1 MSALLPTILE
11 IQNAE
16 IYKNVQ
22 PLNKYHMPQ
31 YYWIN
36 MFKVLLS
43 ESKVNASLYTF
54 CHPCYCHPCYQ
65 PKVTGMT
72 SGNRDD
78 TNMFSSVIWIVV
90 KIRNCYYIFQN
101 KNCDSTR
108 KRNAVICECV
118 SSLLPLA
125 GNRDDI
131 KYENSH
137 LLCCL
142 EAKI

>member
-1 MSALLPTILE
+1 MKKTGNMSFLLPTFLE

-22 PLNKYHMPQ
+22 TLNKYHMPQ
-31 YYWIN
+31 YYCVN
-36 MFKVLLS
+36 MFKYLLS
-43 ESKVNASLYTF
+43 ESKVNASMHTF

-78 TNMFSSVIWIVV
+78 TNMFSSVIWIVFR
-90 KIRNCYYIFQN
+90 IRNCYYIFQN

-118 SSLLPLA
+118 SSLLPIVIPVTV
-125 GNRDDI
+125 GG
-131 KYENSH
+131 
-137 LLCCL
+137 
-142 EAKI
+142 

>member
-1 MSALLPTILE
+1 MSILLCKHFKFLLP
-11 IQNAE
+11 
-16 IYKNVQ
+16 
-22 PLNKYHMPQ
+22 
-31 YYWIN
+31 
-36 MFKVLLS
+36 
-43 ESKVNASLYTF
+43 ESKEYLSLLTF
-54 CHPCYCHPCYQ
+54 CHPCYGHPCYQ

-78 TNMFSSVIWIVV
+78 TNMFSSVIGIVFR
-90 KIRNCYYIFQN
+90 IRNCNYIFQN
-101 KNCDSTR
+101 KNCVSTC

-118 SSLLPLA
+118 SSLLPMSSLLPLT

>member
-1 MSALLPTILE
+1 MKKTGYMSSLLPTFLE

-22 PLNKYHMPQ
+22 TPNKYHMPQ
-31 YYWIN
+31 YYCVN
-36 MFKVLLS
+36 MFKFLLS
-43 ESKVNASLYTF
+43 ESKVNSSLHTS

-78 TNMFSSVIWIVV
+78 THMFSSVIWIVFR
-90 KIRNCYYIFQN
+90 IRTCCYIFQN
-101 KNCDSTR
+101 KNCDSTH

-118 SSLLPLA
+118 SSLLPIVIPVTV
-125 GNRDDI
+125 GG
-131 KYENSH
+131 
-137 LLCCL
+137 
-142 EAKI
+142 